1 MGLSSVEKNRV
12 QRVDNKRDWAV
23 LGGQGGLTEMAMLQR
38 EPEASEGRSHVDT
51 GVEVGRALHAEGT
64 TSAAALGEGSILVSS
79 RKCGWNGSNQSRA
92 EEMRLEGMVGVEG
105 EVLIVGNPVHRMT
118 LASNLSDMGSHWR
131 IFSSEVML

>member
-23 LGGQGGLTEMAMLQR
+23 PGGHGGLTEMAMLQR

-79 RKCGWNGSNQSRA
+79 RKCGWNGSNQMCVPRA
-92 EEMRLEGMVGVEG
+92 SCRHTGVFLEA
-105 EVLIVGNPVHRMT
+105 LGNPCM
-118 LASNLSDMGSHWR
+118 
-131 IFSSEVML
+131 